1 MTSAA
6 EKELL
11 ARLRRVELALG
22 EAANAGHGLG
32 GAQRLAHVAPHWAEL
47 LQEYHDITSRRPNSF
62 VGRIETPEAGRAP
75 LEHRKDDAT

>member
-22 EAANAGHGLG
+22 EAAYAGHGIG
-32 GAQRLAHVAPHWAEL
+32 GAGRLARSAPNWAQL
-47 LQEYHDITSRRPNSF
+47 LQAYVDKTVPRDDTL
-62 VGRIETPEAGRAP
+62 VGRIETPEAGVEP
-75 LEHRKDDAT
+75 LDRRDAA